1 MLVRSN
7 YHQTSPELCFASQ
20 LCHWDQLDQLGN
32 SSRIEFKTT
41 WVLLRLTLHL
51 NLAGWQR
58 TLMDSLNSPKFRGA
72 MFNYTFPI
80 LPGQPAIPRPRIPRY
95 SKNWECWSQ
104 SNSKPWIIM
113 NHHLGYESSTR
124 LFAYPQTQRIV
135 IFFVSHLPLKKCYYV
150 NVCSCPKKCETS
162 LFTRWCTILN
172 LNFL

>member
-7 YHQTSPELCFASQ
+7 YHQTSPELCFSSQ

-32 SSRIEFKTT
+32 SSRVEFKTT

-104 SNSKPWIIM
+104 SNSKPWIIIWAM
-113 NHHLGYESSTR
+113 NHPHVCLHILKPNGLSFFCFS
-124 LFAYPQTQRIV
+124 FAIEKVLLCQCM
-135 IFFVSHLPLKKCYYV
+135 FL
-150 NVCSCPKKCETS
+150 PKKMRNKS
-162 LFTRWCTILN
+162 VH
-172 LNFL
+172 